1 MPIEIIVMSR
11 PHINLEG
18 DMVGLVRD
26 VFVVVEQIVE
36 HATHDSRMTQ
46 QKMVGEK
53 GGTKNGVPLQSQ
65 ILGAFKTPN

>member
-1 MPIEIIVMSR
+1 
-11 PHINLEG
+11 
-18 DMVGLVRD
+18 MVGLVRD